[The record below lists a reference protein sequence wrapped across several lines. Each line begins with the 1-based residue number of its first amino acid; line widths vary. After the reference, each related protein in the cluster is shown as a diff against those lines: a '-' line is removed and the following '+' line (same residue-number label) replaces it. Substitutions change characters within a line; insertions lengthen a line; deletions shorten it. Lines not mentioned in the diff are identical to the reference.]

1 MYCARGLFFDT
12 FPLTN
17 LHKNRIFFLNISIFV
32 EIYALMLKTEHI
44 KQLAREVGFNLC
56 GVAQSV
62 NLDGD
67 KSFLEEWIGQGFA
80 SSLDYL
86 KRSIDRRADVS
97 TLVEGAKSVVVCA
110 VAYKNRISD
119 GYPAEHR
126 TKVASYACTTDY
138 HTTIKRMLFEMC
150 SRLKESSPNF
160 SARCFV
166 DSAPIFEKRYAVEAG
181 LGWIGRQSLLVTPEF
196 GSFVLLGEIVL
207 NEECDHYDRPLV
219 SVGCGECR
227 RCVDACPNGAVK
239 ERHIDTSRC
248 ISCATIENRDEGA
261 KCALHGWIFG
271 CDECQSVCPYNR
283 KAPYATNTDFAP
295 RFSPLEMGAEEW
307 MALTEEEFS
316 DRFAAT
322 PLERA
327 RRDNIRR
334 NTTLNRE

>member
-1 MYCARGLFFDT
+1 
-12 FPLTN
+12 
-17 LHKNRIFFLNISIFV
+17 
-32 EIYALMLKTEHI
+32 MLQTKYI
-44 KQLAREVGFNLC
+44 KQLAREVGFDLC
-56 GVAQSV
+56 GVTQSV
-62 NLDGD
+62 NLKEDRAFFEGWI
-67 KSFLEEWIGQGFA
+67 EEGLA

-86 KRSIDRRADVS
+86 KRNIDRRADVS
-97 TLVEGAKSVVVCA
+97 TLVEGARSVVVCA

-138 HTTIKRMLFEMC
+138 HITIKRMLFEMC
-150 SRLKESSPNF
+150 SRLKECSPNI

-196 GSFVLLGEIVL
+196 GSFVLLGEIVV
-207 NEECDHYDRPLV
+207 NEECDHYDKPLV
-219 SVGCGECR
+219 SEGCGECR
-227 RCVDACPNGAVK
+227 RCVNACPNSAIK

-248 ISCATIENRDEGA
+248 ISCATIESQGEGA
-261 KCALHGWIFG
+261 KCDLHGWIFG

-283 KAPYATNTDFAP
+283 KAPYATNADFAP

-307 MALTEEEFS
+307 LTLTEEEFS
-316 DRFAAT
+316 DSFGAT

-327 RRDNIRR
+327 GRDNIRR
-334 NTTLNRE
+334 NTALNRE